1 MSRHLAVLGGGITG
15 LSAAWEASRRGWD
28 VTVVEASGR
37 FGGKL
42 LSSEFMGR
50 LIDEGADAFLR
61 RVPHGLQLCEE
72 LGLRDLV
79 SPSVT
84 SACVWVDGK
93 LRRLPG
99 GLVLGVP
106 TRFDELADSGILSA
120 AGLAQARAEVER
132 AGRPLESDAA
142 VGEVIRLHYG
152 DEVADRLVG
161 PLLGGINAGD
171 PDRLSIDA
179 GVPQLADAAHA
190 DASLTRALSRLSP
203 STDEPVFA
211 TPRIGMGALAATL
224 AEALESAG
232 VSLRAHTSVTAVD
245 RSSSGWT
252 ISTSA
257 GEIEADLVIIAL
269 PAATAAS
276 LLAERSPAAAGLL
289 SGIATSSVA
298 LVTLAYRIDS
308 IALPLDA
315 SGFLVPRDAGLTLT
329 AASWGSSKWAHWA
342 DGTHALLR
350 VSAGHRN
357 DPEPA
362 YWPEDQL
369 LEALGRDL
377 ELTMGVNTAPVS
389 TRISRWPEGFPQ
401 YDVGHLD
408 RVAGIE
414 AGVSR
419 DCPGVIVTGA
429 AHRGL
434 GVPACIAQGRAA
446 VARLDDGT
454 TVDHRA
460 SR

>member
-15 LSAAWEASRRGWD
+15 LSAAWEASRRRWD
-28 VTVVEASGR
+28 VTVVESSGR

-50 LIDEGADAFLR
+50 QIDEGADAFLR

-72 LGLRDLV
+72 LGLDDLV
-79 SPSVT
+79 SPSAT
-84 SACVWVDGK
+84 SACVWVGGK

-106 TRFDELADSGILSA
+106 TRFDELADSAILSRE
-120 AGLAQARAEVER
+120 GLARARAEVDR
-132 AGRPLESDAA
+132 DGPPLKSDAA
-142 VGEVIRLHYG
+142 VGDVIRSHYG

-190 DASLTRALSRLSP
+190 DASLTRALRRLP
-203 STDEPVFA
+203 APTGEPVFA
-211 TPRIGMGALAATL
+211 TPRVGMGALATTL
-224 AEALESAG
+224 ARALEAAG
-232 VSLRAHTSVTAVD
+232 VSLRVGTSVIAID
-245 RSSSGWT
+245 RTRSGW
-252 ISTSA
+252 IVSTSA
-257 GEIEADLVIIAL
+257 GDIEADLVIIAL
-269 PAATAAS
+269 PAAPAAS
-276 LLAERSPAAAGLL
+276 LLAERSPSAAEWL
-289 SGIATSSVA
+289 SGIETSSVA
-298 LVTLAYRIDS
+298 LVTIAYPIDS
-308 IALPLDA
+308 VDHPLDA

-342 DGTHALLR
+342 DGTHAVLR

-357 DPEPA
+357 DPAPA
-362 YWPEDQL
+362 EWPDDQL

-377 ELTMGVNTAPVS
+377 ELTMGIDSAPVA
-389 TRISRWPEGFPQ
+389 TRISRWPDGFPQ

-414 AGVSR
+414 AAVGE

-434 GVPACIAQGRAA
+434 GVPACIGQGRAA
-446 VARLDDGT
+446 VARLAG
-454 TVDHRA
+454 HRA